1 MVELQPSKLV
11 VWVRFPSPAL
21 RLTDDPKHTIV
32 YEVGRV
38 LAGVAAVA
46 QLVECVLGKDEVKG
60 SIPFSSFVFWV
71 RLTYGSSPLAARS
84 VSSGMPFLQS
94 GSLKCFPVW
103 L

>member
-32 YEVGRV
+32 YGAGRV
-38 LAGVAAVA
+38 VAGVAAVA

-60 SIPFSSFVFWV
+60 SNPLSSSAFSCFTGLCHWRRDRFLVEC
-71 RLTYGSSPLAARS
+71 LLARVESTIEMSRS
-84 VSSGMPFLQS
+84 G
-94 GSLKCFPVW
+94 
-103 L
+103 

>member
-32 YEVGRV
+32 YGAGRV
-38 LAGVAAVA
+38 VAGVAAVA

-60 SIPFSSFVFWV
+60 SIPFSSSGFGFFMAFAIGGGAGFLWNV
-71 RLTYGSSPLAARS
+71 RSP
-84 VSSGMPFLQS
+84 
-94 GSLKCFPVW
+94 
-103 L
+103 

>member
-21 RLTDDPKHTIV
+21 QLTDDRKHTIV

-60 SIPFSSFVFWV
+60 SIPFSSFVF
-71 RLTYGSSPLAARS
+71 GF
-84 VSSGMPFLQS
+84 G
-94 GSLKCFPVW
+94 
-103 L
+103 

>member
-32 YEVGRV
+32 YGAGRV
-38 LAGVAAVA
+38 VAGVAAVA

-60 SIPFSSFVFWV
+60 SIPFSSSVIWCFYGLRHWRRGWV
-71 RLTYGSSPLAARS
+71 LVECPLA
-84 VSSGMPFLQS
+84 L
-94 GSLKCFPVW
+94 
-103 L
+103 